1 MIDFV
6 HKNKFWND
14 SCNKQFFILGDDDL
28 VITNEE
34 IYEEE
39 FKIHESLNSN
49 QNLLFGACESSYIQF
64 KTSYLGSL
72 QGQTISVYIV
82 LDYDLENIFLLGSY
96 VVYEDTLS
104 DDRTT
109 REVTAYDSMC
119 GLINYDVTD
128 WYNAQPFPMTLKD
141 LRDSFFDFFGLE
153 QESITLPLDNFV
165 VYWNSNNTLYGKD
178 ILCSLCEING
188 VFGHITRDNTFK
200 YIKLN
205 DISPSELSPSSGSDV
220 GNIDLIINKTMYEEA
235 TYSDFVCHKIT
246 QVRIKNDQG
255 DIAAI
260 FGDDSDNPYTI
271 GGNIILG
278 NQTVDNLMIV
288 AASLMDSIRN
298 IWYVNYDILMTSNP
312 CYEVGDRIKILVD
325 GATIYSYIFQRDI
338 SGVMMLRDEIKNEG
352 SEYYDYDSNGVN
364 QDYDSSSRGGS
375 SENRINW
382 RTYENVYAYDIST
395 STTKQMVIRLNVV
408 TTTQTDILF
417 LGTIKLNSN
426 STANANKYY
435 NAVIDGSSKVIS
447 LSEPKGTRVKV
458 HYEWRDQ
465 EFDYN
470 PMETYSEDDEHTL
483 NLIFLIKD
491 VAANIA
497 DHFDVLLECTE
508 GSIHI
513 DPADIRG
520 YLLVQGGT
528 EEYRWDGKLEI
539 EEAIGCLSLPLT
551 EVGITPFRE
560 DIDVS
565 TQNPLRPG
573 AEITNT
579 LGMISLPTTP
589 IGMLGID
596 EDITFK
602 RYVSSMTWN
611 EVANYTWDVL
621 AEQFI
626 WGD

>member
-1 MIDFV
+1 MIDYI
-6 HKNKFWND
+6 HRDKFWHD

-49 QNLLFGACESSYIQF
+49 GNLLFGACESSYIEF

-104 DDRTT
+104 EDRTT
-109 REVTAYDSMC
+109 RTVTAYDSMC

-128 WYNAQPFPMTLKD
+128 WYNAQPFPMTLKE
-141 LRDSFFDFFGLE
+141 LRDSFFEYFGME
-153 QESITLPLDNFV
+153 QETVTLPLDNFI
-165 VYWNSNNTLYGKD
+165 VYWGSNNTLYGKD
-178 ILCSLCEING
+178 ILCSLCEVNG
-188 VFGHITRDNTFK
+188 VFGHITRENTFK

-205 DISPSELSPSSGSDV
+205 DISPSELPPSAGSDAGTV
-220 GNIDLIINKTMYEEA
+220 DLIINKTKYEEA

-260 FGDDSDNPYTI
+260 FGDDTDNPYTI
-271 GGNIILG
+271 GGNIILV
-278 NQTVDNLMIV
+278 NQTIDSLLNV
-288 AASLMDSIRN
+288 ATALYNQIHN
-298 IWYVNYDILMTSNP
+298 IWYVNYDISMVANP

-325 GATIYSYIFQRDI
+325 GATLYSYIFQRDI
-338 SGVMMLRDEIKNEG
+338 SGVMMLRDEIQNEG
-352 SEYYDYDSNGVN
+352 SEYYDYDSNGIN
-364 QDYDSSSRGGS
+364 QDYDAGSRGGS
-375 SENRINW
+375 SENKIQW
-382 RTYENVYAYDIST
+382 RTYNNVYAYDIST
-395 STTKQMVIRLNVV
+395 STVRQQVIRMNVV

-417 LGTIKLNSN
+417 LGTVKLNSV
-426 STANANKYY
+426 STANATKTY
-435 NAVIDGSSKVIS
+435 NGSIDGSSKVIS
-447 LSEPKGTRVKV
+447 LNEPKGTRVKV
-458 HYEWRDQ
+458 YYQWRDQ
-465 EFDYN
+465 DIDYN

-491 VAANIA
+491 VPANIA
-497 DHFDVLLECTE
+497 DHFDVQLECTE

-513 DPADIRG
+513 DPTDIRG

-539 EEAIGCLSLPLT
+539 EEVVGTLGLPLDTVGMVAFT
-551 EVGITPFRE
+551 ENVST
-560 DIDVS
+560 S
-565 TQNPLRPG
+565 TQNPSG
-573 AEITNT
+573 AQMTDT
-579 LGMISLPTTP
+579 VGMISLDTRP
-589 IGMLGID
+589 ITLMSIG
-596 EDITFK
+596 EEITFK
-602 RYVSSMTWN
+602 RYVSSLTWN
-611 EVANYTWDVL
+611 EVGEYTWDL
-621 AEQFI
+621 IGDQFI
-626 WGD
+626 WGDE

>member
-1 MIDFV
+1 MIDYI
-6 HKNKFWND
+6 HRDKFWHD

-49 QNLLFGACESSYIQF
+49 GNLLFGACESSYIEF

-104 DDRTT
+104 EDRTT
-109 REVTAYDSMC
+109 RTVTAYDSMC

-128 WYNAQPFPMTLKD
+128 WYNAQPFPMTLKE
-141 LRDSFFDFFGLE
+141 LRDSFFEYFGME
-153 QESITLPLDNFV
+153 QETVTLPLDNFI
-165 VYWNSNNTLYGKD
+165 VYWGSNNTLYGKD
-178 ILCSLCEING
+178 ILCSLCEVNG
-188 VFGHITRDNTFK
+188 VFGHITRENTFK

-205 DISPSELSPSSGSDV
+205 DISPSELPPSAGSDAGTV
-220 GNIDLIINKTMYEEA
+220 DLIINKTKYEEA

-260 FGDDSDNPYTI
+260 FGDDTDNPYTI
-271 GGNIILG
+271 GGNIILV
-278 NQTVDNLMIV
+278 NQTIDSLLNV
-288 AASLMDSIRN
+288 ATILYNQIHN
-298 IWYVNYDILMTSNP
+298 IWYVNYDISMVANP

-325 GATIYSYIFQRDI
+325 GATLYSYIFQRDI
-338 SGVMMLRDEIKNEG
+338 SGVMMLRDEIQNEG
-352 SEYYDYDSNGVN
+352 SEYYDYDSNGIN
-364 QDYDSSSRGGS
+364 QDYDAGSRGGS
-375 SENRINW
+375 SENKIQW
-382 RTYENVYAYDIST
+382 RTYNNVYAYDIST
-395 STTKQMVIRLNVV
+395 STIRQQVIRMNVV

-417 LGTIKLNSN
+417 LGTIKLNSV
-426 STANANKYY
+426 STANAAKTYTGS
-435 NAVIDGSSKVIS
+435 IDGASKVIS
-447 LSEPKGTRVKV
+447 LNEPKGTRVKV
-458 HYEWRDQ
+458 YYQWRDQ
-465 EFDYN
+465 DIDYN

-491 VAANIA
+491 VPANIA
-497 DHFDVLLECTE
+497 DHFDVQLECTE

-513 DPADIRG
+513 DPNDIRG

-539 EEAIGCLSLPLT
+539 EEVVGTLGLPLDTVGMVAFT
-551 EVGITPFRE
+551 ENVST
-560 DIDVS
+560 S
-565 TQNPLRPG
+565 TQNPSG
-573 AEITNT
+573 AQMTDT
-579 LGMISLPTTP
+579 VGMISLDTRP
-589 IGMLGID
+589 ITLMSIG
-596 EDITFK
+596 EEITFK
-602 RYVSSMTWN
+602 RYVSSLTWN
-611 EVANYTWDVL
+611 EVGEYTWDL
-621 AEQFI
+621 IGDQFI
-626 WGD
+626 WGDE

>member
-1 MIDFV
+1 MIDYI
-6 HKNKFWND
+6 HRDKFWHD

-49 QNLLFGACESSYIQF
+49 GNLLFGACESSYIEF

-104 DDRTT
+104 EDRTT
-109 REVTAYDSMC
+109 RTVTAYDSMC

-128 WYNAQPFPMTLKD
+128 WYNAQPFPMTLKE
-141 LRDSFFDFFGLE
+141 LRDSFFEYFGME
-153 QESITLPLDNFV
+153 QEAVTLSLDNFI
-165 VYWNSNNTLYGKD
+165 VYWGSNNTLYGKD

-188 VFGHITRDNTFK
+188 VFGHITRENTFK

-205 DISPSELSPSSGSDV
+205 DISPSELPPSAGSDAGTV
-220 GNIDLIINKTMYEEA
+220 DLIINKTKYEEA

-260 FGDDSDNPYTI
+260 FGDDTDNPYTI
-271 GGNIILG
+271 GGNIILV
-278 NQTVDNLMIV
+278 NQTIDSLLNV
-288 AASLMDSIRN
+288 ATALYNQIHN
-298 IWYVNYDILMTSNP
+298 IWYVNYDISMVANP

-325 GATIYSYIFQRDI
+325 GATLYSYIFQRDI
-338 SGVMMLRDEIKNEG
+338 SGVMMLRDEIQNEG
-352 SEYYDYDSNGVN
+352 SEYYDYDSNGIN
-364 QDYDSSSRGGS
+364 QDYDAGSRGGS
-375 SENRINW
+375 SENKIQW
-382 RTYENVYAYDIST
+382 RTYNNVYAYDIST
-395 STTKQMVIRLNVV
+395 STIRQQVIRMNVV
-408 TTTQTDILF
+408 TTTKTDILF
-417 LGTIKLNSN
+417 LGTIKLNSV
-426 STANANKYY
+426 STANATKTY
-435 NAVIDGSSKVIS
+435 NGSIDGASKVIS
-447 LSEPKGTRVKV
+447 LNEPKGTRVKV
-458 HYEWRDQ
+458 YYQWRDQ
-465 EFDYN
+465 DIDYN

-491 VAANIA
+491 VPANIA
-497 DHFDVLLECTE
+497 DHFDVQLECTE

-513 DPADIRG
+513 DSNDIRG

-539 EEAIGCLSLPLT
+539 EEVVGTLGLPLDTVGMVAFT
-551 EVGITPFRE
+551 ENVST
-560 DIDVS
+560 S
-565 TQNPLRPG
+565 TQNPSG
-573 AEITNT
+573 AQMTDT
-579 LGMISLPTTP
+579 VGMISLPTTP
-589 IGMLGID
+589 ISLMSIGEEIS
-596 EDITFK
+596 FK
-602 RYVSSMTWN
+602 RYVSSLTWN
-611 EVANYTWDVL
+611 EVGEYTWDL
-621 AEQFI
+621 IGDQFI
-626 WGD
+626 WGDE

>member
-1 MIDFV
+1 MIDYI
-6 HKNKFWND
+6 HRDKFWND

-28 VITNEE
+28 VITNED

-49 QNLLFGACESSYIQF
+49 GNLLFGACESSYIEF

-104 DDRTT
+104 EDRTT
-109 REVTAYDSMC
+109 RTVTAYDSMC

-128 WYNAQPFPMTLKD
+128 WYNAQPFPMTLKE
-141 LRDSFFDFFGLE
+141 LRDSFFEYFGME
-153 QESITLPLDNFV
+153 QETVTLPLDNFI
-165 VYWNSNNTLYGKD
+165 VYWGSNNTLYGKD

-188 VFGHITRDNTFK
+188 VFGHITRENTFK

-205 DISPSELSPSSGSDV
+205 DISPSELPPSAGSDAGTV
-220 GNIDLIINKTMYEEA
+220 DLIINKTKYEEA

-260 FGDDSDNPYTI
+260 FGDDTDNPYTI
-271 GGNIILG
+271 GGNIILV
-278 NQTVDNLMIV
+278 NQTIDSLLNV
-288 AASLMDSIRN
+288 ATALYNQIHN
-298 IWYVNYDILMTSNP
+298 IWYVNYDISMVANP

-325 GATIYSYIFQRDI
+325 GATLYSYIFQRDI
-338 SGVMMLRDEIKNEG
+338 SGVMMLRDEIQNEG
-352 SEYYDYDSNGVN
+352 SEYYDYDSNGIN
-364 QDYDSSSRGGS
+364 QDYDAGSRGGS
-375 SENRINW
+375 SENKIQW
-382 RTYENVYAYDIST
+382 RTYNNVYAYDIST
-395 STTKQMVIRLNVV
+395 STIRQQVIRMNVV

-417 LGTIKLNSN
+417 LGTVKLNSV
-426 STANANKYY
+426 STANATKTY
-435 NAVIDGSSKVIS
+435 NGSIDGASKVIS
-447 LSEPKGTRVKV
+447 LNEPKGTRVKV
-458 HYEWRDQ
+458 YYQWRDQ
-465 EFDYN
+465 DIDYN

-491 VAANIA
+491 VPANIA
-497 DHFDVLLECTE
+497 DHFDVQLECTE

-513 DPADIRG
+513 DPNDIRG

-539 EEAIGCLSLPLT
+539 EEVVGTLGLPLDTVGMVAFT
-551 EVGITPFRE
+551 ENVST
-560 DIDVS
+560 S
-565 TQNPLRPG
+565 TQNPSG
-573 AEITNT
+573 AQMTDT
-579 LGMISLPTTP
+579 VGMISLDTRP
-589 IGMLGID
+589 ITLMSIG
-596 EDITFK
+596 EEITFK
-602 RYVSSMTWN
+602 RYVSSLTWN
-611 EVANYTWDVL
+611 EVGEYTWDL
-621 AEQFI
+621 IGDQFI
-626 WGD
+626 WGDE